1 MEIGEKT
8 SRKQQIE
15 EKATE
20 LFKSKGYAA
29 SSMRDLAL
37 VLGIEAASLYSHIR
51 SKEEILQSIC
61 FRMADAFFAAID
73 GIETS
78 DPTTQLE
85 QSIQAHFTVISENL
99 SASAVFFHEWRH
111 LSEPHLSRF
120 LEMRTRYEAYF
131 LSIIRAGVQQ
141 NVFRTIDEK
150 FAMMTIISAINW
162 THQWYRL
169 DGKMTK
175 EEVGKNLSTL
185 LINGLSNP
193 KTQ

>member
-20 LFKSKGYAA
+20 LFKAKGYAA

-73 GIETS
+73 AIETS
-78 DPTTQLE
+78 DPTTQL
-85 QSIQAHFTVISENL
+85 QQAIQAHFTVISENL

-111 LSEPHLSRF
+111 LSEPHLTRF

-141 NVFRTIDEK
+141 NVFRAIDEK

-169 DGKMTK
+169 DGKMSK
-175 EEVGKNLSTL
+175 EEVSKNLSTL

-193 KTQ
+193 KNL